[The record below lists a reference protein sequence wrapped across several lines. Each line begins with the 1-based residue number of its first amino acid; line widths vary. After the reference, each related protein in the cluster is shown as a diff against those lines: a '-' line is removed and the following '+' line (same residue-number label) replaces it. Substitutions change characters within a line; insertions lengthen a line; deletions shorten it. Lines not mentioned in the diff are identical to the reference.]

1 MRVPNNAAEIV
12 PWQFRDKTPD
22 AVKNL
27 PTAVAEPEVSDERS
41 AEYSRWALE
50 QSELAR
56 QKELEAQID
65 PALNAEEIRVLY
77 EQELAAENARTAEQR
92 AYESARTFTA
102 ECGTYIQTPQ
112 NAKRI
117 ADWLEAAGL
126 DGTSTDHYHKAYGEL
141 SAAGLLRVKP
151 TPAQPRRALTPQDL
165 YSMPLEDLRKLAEHD
180 ESQTQTRLVVRR

>member
-77 EQELAAENARTAEQR
+77 EQELAAENARTSEQR
-92 AYESARTFTA
+92 ALESARTFVA
-102 ECGTYIQTPQ
+102 ECPTYVTCEA
-112 NAKRI
+112 NARKV
-117 ADWLEAAGL
+117 ATWLENRGY
-126 DGTSTDHYHKAYGEL
+126 DGTNPSQYWEAYNAL
-141 SAAGLLRVKP
+141 AAANVIKTRP
-151 TPAQPRRALTPQDL
+151 APAQPRRALTPQDL